1 MNSRILMSDIL
12 TYAFDKGL
20 TASTNT
26 KVSEIK
32 DKGNL
37 GELADLENISKANL
51 QEKAIAK
58 LKEKLNTPEALESLQ
73 NLKEI
78 ENLES
83 ALNNPAFAEKL
94 EEFNSLKSKY
104 NIKSKED
111 IAKYSDK
118 IPEKQQKKLIQL
130 YALQEKK
137 DNLRLIKNLEEL
149 QRKD

>member
-1 MNSRILMSDIL
+1 MPLSANLRYVSGEDAYSKSMSQFNLGFDINTFKKNLMEK
-12 TYAFDKGL
+12 AMGRV
-20 TASTNT
+20 N
-26 KVSEIK
+26 EIK

-94 EEFNSLKSKY
+94 EEFNS
-104 NIKSKED
+104 
-111 IAKYSDK
+111 
-118 IPEKQQKKLIQL
+118 
-130 YALQEKK
+130 
-137 DNLRLIKNLEEL
+137 
-149 QRKD
+149 